1 MQEILNRPAI
11 KAEAKKFIGQ
21 NSRWWKMTL
30 ATILIYLL
38 SGGISIYVNIAGV
51 VGNDNP
57 STTVGYSSSI
67 ITLLLIP
74 FTIAASGYYLNH
86 IRGFNPEWKSLYK
99 EGIDNYGSYFVTGL
113 LVNIFTSLWTLLFIV
128 PGIVKAIAYSQAKY
142 VIHDN
147 PRLKGKE
154 AIEISKRMTNGFKG
168 KLFSMYLSFI
178 GWYILVGLTGGILAI
193 YVTPYVETTSAM
205 YYENLKKYSIDNGII
220 APEAFGIVPL
230 AADGAQDGNNNSQS
244 FSAANN
250 SYSSAEGNG
259 DPYKA
264 AGINPEDTFKPGE
277 PDSDNSDNTK
287 GEN

>member
-1 MQEILNRPAI
+1 MQQILNRPAI
-11 KAEAKKFIGQ
+11 KAEAKSFIGQ
-21 NSRWWKMTL
+21 NARWWKMTL
-30 ATILIYLL
+30 ATIALYLL
-38 SGGISIYVNIAGV
+38 NGGISIYVNIATAI
-51 VGNDNP
+51 NHDDP

-99 EGIDNYGSYFVTGL
+99 EGIDNYGSYLVTGV
-113 LVNIFTSLWTLLFIV
+113 LVNAFTVLWSLLFVV
-128 PGIVKAIAYSQAKY
+128 PGIIKALAYSQAKY

-168 KLFSMYLSFI
+168 DLFSMYLSFI
-178 GWYILVGLTGGILAI
+178 GWYILVGLTCGILSI
-193 YVTPYVETTSAM
+193 YVTPYVETTAAM
-205 YYENLKKYSIDNGII
+205 YYENLKRYSIENGIV
-220 APEAFGIVPL
+220 APEAFGIAPVTG
-230 AADGAQDGNNNSQS
+230 GAQGGNGDSQS
-244 FSAANN
+244 SYAAGS
-250 SYSSAEGNG
+250 SYSAPVDN

-264 AGINPEDTFKPGE
+264 VGINPEDTFKPGN
-277 PDSDNSDNTK
+277 PDSDNSDNMK

>member
-1 MQEILNRPAI
+1 MQQILNSPAI
-11 KAEAKKFIGQ
+11 KAEAKSFIGQ
-21 NSRWWKMTL
+21 NARLLKLTL
-30 ATILIYLL
+30 ATIAIYLI
-38 SGGISIYVNIAGV
+38 SGGFSIYVNIATV
-51 VGNDNP
+51 INRDDP

-99 EGIDNYGSYFVTGL
+99 EGIDNYGSYLVTGV
-113 LVNIFTSLWTLLFIV
+113 LVNVFTFLWSLLFVV
-128 PGIVKAIAYSQAKY
+128 PGIIKSLAYSQAKY

-168 KLFSMYLSFI
+168 DLFSMYLSFI
-178 GWYILVGLTGGILAI
+178 GWYILVGLTGGILSI
-193 YVTPYVETTSAM
+193 YVTPYVETTAAM
-205 YYENLKKYSIDNGII
+205 YYENLKRYSIENGIV
-220 APEAFGIVPL
+220 APEAFGIAPVTG
-230 AADGAQDGNNNSQS
+230 GAQGGNGDSQS
-244 FSAANN
+244 SYAAGN
-250 SYSSAEGNG
+250 SYSANAHS

-264 AGINPEDTFKPGE
+264 VGINPEDTFKPGN
-277 PDSDNSDNTK
+277 PDSDNSDNMK

>member
-1 MQEILNRPAI
+1 MQQILNRPAI
-11 KAEAKKFIGQ
+11 KAEAKSFIGQ
-21 NSRWWKMTL
+21 NARWWKMTL
-30 ATILIYLL
+30 ATIALYLL
-38 SGGISIYVNIAGV
+38 NGGISIYVNIV
-51 VGNDNP
+51 TVINRDDP

-99 EGIDNYGSYFVTGL
+99 EGIDNYGSYLVTGV
-113 LVNIFTSLWTLLFIV
+113 LVNVFTFLWSLLFVV
-128 PGIVKAIAYSQAKY
+128 PGIIKSLAYSQAKY

-168 KLFSMYLSFI
+168 DLFSMYLSFI
-178 GWYILVGLTGGILAI
+178 GWYILVGLTGGILSI
-193 YVTPYVETTSAM
+193 YVTPYVETTAAM
-205 YYENLKKYSIDNGII
+205 YYENLKRYSIENGIV
-220 APEAFGIVPL
+220 APEAFGIAPVTG
-230 AADGAQDGNNNSQS
+230 GAQGGNGDSQS
-244 FSAANN
+244 SYAAGS
-250 SYSSAEGNG
+250 SYSANAHS

-264 AGINPEDTFKPGE
+264 VGINPEDTFKPGN
-277 PDSDNSDNTK
+277 PDSDNSDNMK

>member
-1 MQEILNRPAI
+1 MQQILNRPAI
-11 KAEAKKFIGQ
+11 KAEAKSFIGQ
-21 NSRWWKMTL
+21 NARWWKMTL
-30 ATILIYLL
+30 ATIAIYLI
-38 SGGISIYVNIAGV
+38 SGGFSIYVNIATV
-51 VGNDNP
+51 INRDDP

-99 EGIDNYGSYFVTGL
+99 EGIDNYGSYLVTGV
-113 LVNIFTSLWTLLFIV
+113 LVNAFTVLWSLLFVV
-128 PGIVKAIAYSQAKY
+128 PGIIKAIAYSQAKY

-168 KLFSMYLSFI
+168 DLFSMYLSFI
-178 GWYILVGLTGGILAI
+178 GWYILVGLTGGILSI
-193 YVTPYVETTSAM
+193 YVTPYVETTAAM
-205 YYENLKKYSIDNGII
+205 YYENLKRYSIENGIV
-220 APEAFGIVPL
+220 APEAFGIAPVT
-230 AADGAQDGNNNSQS
+230 GGTQDGNGDSQS
-244 FSAANN
+244 SYAAGS
-250 SYSSAEGNG
+250 SYSANAHS

-264 AGINPEDTFKPGE
+264 VGINPEDTFKPGN
-277 PDSDNSDNTK
+277 PDSDNSDNMK

>member
-1 MQEILNRPAI
+1 MQQILNRPAI
-11 KAEAKKFIGQ
+11 KAEAKSFIGQ
-21 NSRWWKMTL
+21 NARWWKMTL
-30 ATILIYLL
+30 ATIAIYLI
-38 SGGISIYVNIAGV
+38 SGGFSIYVNIATV
-51 VGNDNP
+51 INHDDP
-57 STTVGYSSSI
+57 SPTVGYSSSI

-99 EGIDNYGSYFVTGL
+99 EGIDNYGSYLVTGV
-113 LVNIFTSLWTLLFIV
+113 LVNVFTVLWSLLFVV
-128 PGIVKAIAYSQAKY
+128 PGIIKAIAYSQAKY

-168 KLFSMYLSFI
+168 DLFSMYLSFI
-178 GWYILVGLTGGILAI
+178 GWYILVGLTGGILSI
-193 YVTPYVETTSAM
+193 YVTPYVETTAAM
-205 YYENLKKYSIDNGII
+205 YYENLKRYSIENGIV
-220 APEAFGIVPL
+220 APEAFGIAPVTG
-230 AADGAQDGNNNSQS
+230 GAQGGNGDSQS
-244 FSAANN
+244 SYAAGS
-250 SYSSAEGNG
+250 SYSAPVDS

-264 AGINPEDTFKPGE
+264 VGINPEDTFKPGN

>member
-1 MQEILNRPAI
+1 MQQILNRPAI
-11 KAEAKKFIGQ
+11 KAEAKSFIGQ
-21 NSRWWKMTL
+21 NARWWKMTL
-30 ATILIYLL
+30 ATIAIYLI
-38 SGGISIYVNIAGV
+38 SGGFSIYVNIATV
-51 VGNDNP
+51 TNRDDP

-99 EGIDNYGSYFVTGL
+99 EGIDNYGSYLVTGV
-113 LVNIFTSLWTLLFIV
+113 LVNAFTVLWSLLFVV
-128 PGIVKAIAYSQAKY
+128 PGIIKAIAYSQAKY

-168 KLFSMYLSFI
+168 DLFSMYLSFI
-178 GWYILVGLTGGILAI
+178 GWYILVGLTCGILSI
-193 YVTPYVETTSAM
+193 YVTPYVETTAAM
-205 YYENLKKYSIDNGII
+205 YYENLKRYSIENGIV
-220 APEAFGIVPL
+220 APEAFGIAPVTG
-230 AADGAQDGNNNSQS
+230 GAQGGNGDSQS
-244 FSAANN
+244 SYAAGS
-250 SYSSAEGNG
+250 SYSANAHS

-264 AGINPEDTFKPGE
+264 VGINPEDTFKPGN
-277 PDSDNSDNTK
+277 PDSDNSDNMK

>member
-1 MQEILNRPAI
+1 MQQILNRPAI
-11 KAEAKKFIGQ
+11 KAEAKSFIGQ
-21 NSRWWKMTL
+21 NARWWKMTL
-30 ATILIYLL
+30 ATIALYLL
-38 SGGISIYVNIAGV
+38 NGGISIYVNIV
-51 VGNDNP
+51 TVINRDDP

-99 EGIDNYGSYFVTGL
+99 EGIDNYGSYLVTGV
-113 LVNIFTSLWTLLFIV
+113 LVNVFTFLWSLLFVV
-128 PGIVKAIAYSQAKY
+128 PGIIKALAYSQAKY

-168 KLFSMYLSFI
+168 DLFSMYLSFI
-178 GWYILVGLTGGILAI
+178 GWYILVGLTCGILSI
-193 YVTPYVETTSAM
+193 YVTPYVETTAAM
-205 YYENLKKYSIDNGII
+205 YYENLKRYSIENGIV
-220 APEAFGIVPL
+220 APEAFGIAPVTG
-230 AADGAQDGNNNSQS
+230 GAQGGNGDSQS
-244 FSAANN
+244 SYAAGN
-250 SYSSAEGNG
+250 SYSANAHS

-264 AGINPEDTFKPGE
+264 VGINPEDTFKPGN
-277 PDSDNSDNTK
+277 PDSDNSDNMK

>member
-1 MQEILNRPAI
+1 MQQILNRPAI
-11 KAEAKKFIGQ
+11 KAEAKSFIGQ
-21 NSRWWKMTL
+21 NARWWKMTL
-30 ATILIYLL
+30 ATIAIYLI
-38 SGGISIYVNIAGV
+38 SGGFSIYVNITTV
-51 VGNDNP
+51 INRDDP

-99 EGIDNYGSYFVTGL
+99 EGIDNYGSYLVTGV
-113 LVNIFTSLWTLLFIV
+113 LVNAFTVLWSLLFVV
-128 PGIVKAIAYSQAKY
+128 PGIIKALAYSQAKY

-168 KLFSMYLSFI
+168 DLFSMYLSFI
-178 GWYILVGLTGGILAI
+178 GWYILVGLTCGILSI
-193 YVTPYVETTSAM
+193 YVTPYVETTAAM
-205 YYENLKKYSIDNGII
+205 YYENLKRYSIENGIV
-220 APEAFGIVPL
+220 APEAFGIAPVTG
-230 AADGAQDGNNNSQS
+230 GAQGGNGDSQS
-244 FSAANN
+244 SYAAGS
-250 SYSSAEGNG
+250 SYSAHVDS

-264 AGINPEDTFKPGE
+264 VGINPEDTFKPGN
-277 PDSDNSDNTK
+277 PDSDNSDNMK

>member
-1 MQEILNRPAI
+1 MQQILNRPAI
-11 KAEAKKFIGQ
+11 KAEAKSFIGQ
-21 NSRWWKMTL
+21 NARWWKMTL
-30 ATILIYLL
+30 ATIAIYLI
-38 SGGISIYVNIAGV
+38 SGGFSIYVNIATV
-51 VGNDNP
+51 INRDDP

-99 EGIDNYGSYFVTGL
+99 EGIDNYGSYLVTGV
-113 LVNIFTSLWTLLFIV
+113 LVNVFTFLWSLLFVV
-128 PGIVKAIAYSQAKY
+128 PGIIKAIAYSQAKY

-168 KLFSMYLSFI
+168 DLFSMYLSFI
-178 GWYILVGLTGGILAI
+178 GWYILVGLTCGILSI
-193 YVTPYVETTSAM
+193 YVTPYVETTAAM
-205 YYENLKKYSIDNGII
+205 YYENLKRYSIENGIV
-220 APEAFGIVPL
+220 APEAFGIAPVTG
-230 AADGAQDGNNNSQS
+230 GAQGGNGDSQS
-244 FSAANN
+244 SYAAGS
-250 SYSSAEGNG
+250 SYSANAHS

-264 AGINPEDTFKPGE
+264 VGINPEDTFKPGN
-277 PDSDNSDNTK
+277 PDSDNSDNMK

>member
-1 MQEILNRPAI
+1 MQQILNRPAI
-11 KAEAKKFIGQ
+11 KAEAKSFIGQ
-21 NSRWWKMTL
+21 NARWWKMTL
-30 ATILIYLL
+30 ATIAIYLI
-38 SGGISIYVNIAGV
+38 SGGFSIYVNIATV
-51 VGNDNP
+51 TNRDDP

-99 EGIDNYGSYFVTGL
+99 EGIDNYGSYLVTGV
-113 LVNIFTSLWTLLFIV
+113 LVNALTVLWSLLFVV
-128 PGIVKAIAYSQAKY
+128 PGIIKAIAYSQAKY

-168 KLFSMYLSFI
+168 DLFSMYLSFI
-178 GWYILVGLTGGILAI
+178 GWYILVGLTCGILSI
-193 YVTPYVETTSAM
+193 YVTPYVETTAAM
-205 YYENLKKYSIDNGII
+205 YYENLKRYSIENGIV
-220 APEAFGIVPL
+220 APEAFGIAPVTG
-230 AADGAQDGNNNSQS
+230 GAQGGNGDSQS
-244 FSAANN
+244 SYAAGS
-250 SYSSAEGNG
+250 SYSANAHS

-264 AGINPEDTFKPGE
+264 VGINPEDTFKPGN
-277 PDSDNSDNTK
+277 PDSDNSDNMK

>member
-1 MQEILNRPAI
+1 MQQILNRR
-11 KAEAKKFIGQ
+11 AKSFIGQ
-21 NSRWWKMTL
+21 NARWWKMTL
-30 ATILIYLL
+30 ATIALYLL
-38 SGGISIYVNIAGV
+38 NGGISIYVNIATAI
-51 VGNDNP
+51 NHDDP

-99 EGIDNYGSYFVTGL
+99 EGIDNYGSYLVTGV
-113 LVNIFTSLWTLLFIV
+113 LVNVFTFLWSLLFVV
-128 PGIVKAIAYSQAKY
+128 PGIIKSLAYSQANY

-168 KLFSMYLSFI
+168 DLFSMYLSFI
-178 GWYILVGLTGGILAI
+178 GWYILVGLTGGILSI
-193 YVTPYVETTSAM
+193 YVTPYVETTAAM
-205 YYENLKKYSIDNGII
+205 YYENLKRYSIENGIV
-220 APEAFGIVPL
+220 APEAFGIAPVTG
-230 AADGAQDGNNNSQS
+230 GAQGGNGDSQS
-244 FSAANN
+244 SYAAGS
-250 SYSSAEGNG
+250 SYSAPVDS

-264 AGINPEDTFKPGE
+264 VGINPEDTFKPGN
-277 PDSDNSDNTK
+277 PDSDNSDNMK

>member
-1 MQEILNRPAI
+1 MQQILNRPAI
-11 KAEAKKFIGQ
+11 KAEAKSFIGQ
-21 NSRWWKMTL
+21 NARWWKMTL
-30 ATILIYLL
+30 ATIALYLL
-38 SGGISIYVNIAGV
+38 NGGISIYVNITTV
-51 VGNDNP
+51 INRDDP

-99 EGIDNYGSYFVTGL
+99 EGIDNYGSYLVTGV
-113 LVNIFTSLWTLLFIV
+113 LVNVFTFLWSLLFVV
-128 PGIVKAIAYSQAKY
+128 PGIIKSLAYSQAKY

-168 KLFSMYLSFI
+168 DLFSMYLSFI
-178 GWYILVGLTGGILAI
+178 GWYILVGLTCGILSI
-193 YVTPYVETTSAM
+193 YVTPYVETTAAM
-205 YYENLKKYSIDNGII
+205 YYENLKRYSIENGIV
-220 APEAFGIVPL
+220 APEAFGIAPVTG
-230 AADGAQDGNNNSQS
+230 GAQGGNGDSQS
-244 FSAANN
+244 SYAAGS
-250 SYSSAEGNG
+250 SYSANAHS

-264 AGINPEDTFKPGE
+264 VGINPEDTFKPGN
-277 PDSDNSDNTK
+277 PDSDNSDNMK

>member
-1 MQEILNRPAI
+1 MQQILNRPAI
-11 KAEAKKFIGQ
+11 KAEAKSFIGQ
-21 NSRWWKMTL
+21 NARWWKMTL
-30 ATILIYLL
+30 ATIAIYLI
-38 SGGISIYVNIAGV
+38 SGGFSIYVNIATV
-51 VGNDNP
+51 INHDDP
-57 STTVGYSSSI
+57 SPTVGYSSSI

-99 EGIDNYGSYFVTGL
+99 EGIDNYGSYLVTGV
-113 LVNIFTSLWTLLFIV
+113 LVNAFTVLWSLLFVV
-128 PGIVKAIAYSQAKY
+128 PGIIKALAYSQAKY

-168 KLFSMYLSFI
+168 DLFSMYLSFI
-178 GWYILVGLTGGILAI
+178 GWYILVGLTGGILSI

-205 YYENLKKYSIDNGII
+205 YYENLKRYSIENGIV
-220 APEAFGIVPL
+220 APEAFGIVPVT
-230 AADGAQDGNNNSQS
+230 GGEQGGNGDSQS
-244 FSAANN
+244 SYAAGN
-250 SYSSAEGNG
+250 SYSATAHS

-264 AGINPEDTFKPGE
+264 VGINPEDTFKPGN
-277 PDSDNSDNTK
+277 PDSDNSDNMK

>member
-1 MQEILNRPAI
+1 MKQILNRPAI
-11 KAEAKKFIGQ
+11 KAAAKSFIGQ
-21 NSRWWKMTL
+21 NARWWKMTL
-30 ATILIYLL
+30 ATIAIYLI
-38 SGGISIYVNIAGV
+38 SGGFSIYVNIATV
-51 VGNDNP
+51 INRDDP

-99 EGIDNYGSYFVTGL
+99 EGIDNYGSYLVTGV
-113 LVNIFTSLWTLLFIV
+113 LVNVFTFLWSLLFVV
-128 PGIVKAIAYSQAKY
+128 PGIIKSLAYSQAKY

-168 KLFSMYLSFI
+168 DLFSMYLSFI
-178 GWYILVGLTGGILAI
+178 GWYILVGLTGGILSI
-193 YVTPYVETTSAM
+193 YVTPYVETTAAM
-205 YYENLKKYSIDNGII
+205 YYENLKRYSIENGIV
-220 APEAFGIVPL
+220 APEAFGIAPVTG
-230 AADGAQDGNNNSQS
+230 GAQGGNGDSQS
-244 FSAANN
+244 SYAAGS
-250 SYSSAEGNG
+250 SYSANAHS

-264 AGINPEDTFKPGE
+264 VGINPEDTFKPGN
-277 PDSDNSDNTK
+277 PDSDNSDNMK

>member
-1 MQEILNRPAI
+1 MQQILNRPAI
-11 KAEAKKFIGQ
+11 KAEAKSFIGQ
-21 NSRWWKMTL
+21 NARWWKMTL
-30 ATILIYLL
+30 ATIAIYLI
-38 SGGISIYVNIAGV
+38 SGGFSIYVNIATV
-51 VGNDNP
+51 INRDDP
-57 STTVGYSSSI
+57 STTVGYSSSV

-99 EGIDNYGSYFVTGL
+99 EGIDNYGSYLVTGV
-113 LVNIFTSLWTLLFIV
+113 LVNVFTVLWSLLFVV
-128 PGIVKAIAYSQAKY
+128 PGIIKALAYSQAKY

-168 KLFSMYLSFI
+168 DLFSMYLSFI
-178 GWYILVGLTGGILAI
+178 GWYILVGLTGGILSI
-193 YVTPYVETTSAM
+193 YVTPYVETTAAM
-205 YYENLKKYSIDNGII
+205 YYENLKRYSIENGIV
-220 APEAFGIVPL
+220 APEAFGIAPVTG
-230 AADGAQDGNNNSQS
+230 GAQGGNGDSQS
-244 FSAANN
+244 SYAAGN
-250 SYSSAEGNG
+250 SYSAPVDG

-264 AGINPEDTFKPGE
+264 VGINPEDTFKPGN